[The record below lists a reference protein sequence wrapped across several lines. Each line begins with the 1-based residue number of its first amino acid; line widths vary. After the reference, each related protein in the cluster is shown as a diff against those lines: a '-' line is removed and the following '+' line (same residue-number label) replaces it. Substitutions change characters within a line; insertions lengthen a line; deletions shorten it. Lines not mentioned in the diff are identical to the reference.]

1 MSLGLAIGAVTF
13 TGSIIAF
20 LKLDGRMSGAPILL
34 PQRHLINGGLGVAL
48 IVLIALFYATQS
60 AAFFWLIAL
69 VSFALGLLLIIPI
82 GGADMPVVISMLN
95 SYSGWAAAGIG
106 FTLGN
111 LALIITGAL
120 VGSSGAILSYIMC
133 KGMNRSFISVILGGW
148 GGEVA
153 GAAGAKETRPVK
165 QGSAE
170 DAAFMMKNA
179 SKVIVVPG
187 YGMAVAQAQ
196 HSLRE
201 MADMLK
207 KSGVEV
213 KYAIHPVAGRMPG
226 HMNVLL
232 AEANVPYDEVFEL
245 EDINSE
251 FPQADIA
258 YVIGA
263 NDVTNPAAKTDPK
276 SPIYGMPILD
286 VDKAKTVLFVKRGMG
301 SGYAGVENELFF
313 RDNTL
318 MLFGDAKKMTD
329 AIVKA
334 LGH

>member
-1 MSLGLAIGAVTF
+1 
-13 TGSIIAF
+13 
-20 LKLDGRMSGAPILL
+20 
-34 PQRHLINGGLGVAL
+34 
-48 IVLIALFYATQS
+48 
-60 AAFFWLIAL
+60 
-69 VSFALGLLLIIPI
+69 
-82 GGADMPVVISMLN
+82 
-95 SYSGWAAAGIG
+95 
-106 FTLGN
+106 
-111 LALIITGAL
+111 
-120 VGSSGAILSYIMC
+120 MC

-153 GAAGAKETRPVK
+153 GPAGAKETRPVK

-170 DAAFMMKNA
+170 DAGFMMKNA

-251 FPQADIA
+251 FPQADVA

-334 LGH
+334 LQH